1 MHLLKRYPCSLEKIA
16 EKLINKGVRAMSV
29 NEKREILNKWIDTN
43 KMSDE
48 EIELLIKQLQ
58 VNWYGEAF

>member
-1 MHLLKRYPCSLEKIA
+1 
-16 EKLINKGVRAMSV
+16 MSV

-58 VNWYGEAF
+58 VNWYGVPF